1 MSKMQVRVINTFTT
15 PELVSVFNHAKILP
29 MVRKN
34 VQDAL
39 IKALNKNLMDGIVAQ
54 KEYASMSILALPP
67 KGVINHEN
75 ADMKALMNL
84 FAFIAVFPNKS
95 VYDLMCE
102 VCYDERLMQYN
113 GGYAKSTKEAF
124 LNYMNDWTKDIQNG
138 VVKQPYTVSELEAM
152 IAEKSERNRGVYASL
167 KGVLTL
173 YRNNKDLQ
181 SAVKDDY
188 LTSSM
193 VWSGGPNQDGFNC
206 YYSMMLLPL
215 QEFAPRFLDWL
226 TNSNSKHSIPKRS
239 EMKSLYRKTALNVAD
254 AFLSDEE
261 KKHPYFDK
269 LQNSIAMF
277 GIIPQKY
284 KPVYGCAKE
293 SINVLDADDIVIGI
307 DKENKLHISTTWK
320 LDFMATP
327 STMLHY
333 HEKNSNLEITSDN
346 QVVITEMVRDA
357 IIKSYDDYLQQIGW
371 SEMEAQNMDNYRMTG
386 TKSNLVI
393 RLYKDEQNYLD
404 LLDLDTKIR
413 IGEISS
419 RFSGN
424 KADITRQY
432 APTPHIRIDNA
443 YWEQVKEERVTY

>member
-1 MSKMQVRVINTFTT
+1 M
-15 PELVSVFNHAKILP
+15 
-29 MVRKN
+29 
-34 VQDAL
+34 
-39 IKALNKNLMDGIVAQ
+39 
-54 KEYASMSILALPP
+54 
-67 KGVINHEN
+67 
-75 ADMKALMNL
+75 
-84 FAFIAVFPNKS
+84 
-95 VYDLMCE
+95 
-102 VCYDERLMQYN
+102 
-113 GGYAKSTKEAF
+113 
-124 LNYMNDWTKDIQNG
+124 
-138 VVKQPYTVSELEAM
+138 
-152 IAEKSERNRGVYASL
+152 
-167 KGVLTL
+167 
-173 YRNNKDLQ
+173 
-181 SAVKDDY
+181 
-188 LTSSM
+188 
-193 VWSGGPNQDGFNC
+193 
-206 YYSMMLLPL
+206 
-215 QEFAPRFLDWL
+215 
-226 TNSNSKHSIPKRS
+226 
-239 EMKSLYRKTALNVAD
+239 
-254 AFLSDEE
+254 
-261 KKHPYFDK
+261 
-269 LQNSIAMF
+269 
-277 GIIPQKY
+277 
-284 KPVYGCAKE
+284 
-293 SINVLDADDIVIGI
+293 LDADDIVIGI